1 MATPA
6 GSKRKPA
13 PAQLRLVSG
22 RGARKDGVPTD
33 SGGRP
38 IPKGPSFTR
47 AAPTKPDE
55 LSADASWLWD
65 QVVEQMTTL
74 GLLKPLDA
82 AALEVVCE
90 TFARWR
96 EAVRMRRASGLL
108 AENSQG
114 RVTAPWIAIEKTSA
128 NEFRQWCAEFGFT
141 PAAEK
146 ALAGEVG
153 NVTSPGADPG
163 NPF

>member
-1 MATPA
+1 MLEEAA
-6 GSKRKPA
+6 GIAGLHVR
-13 PAQLRLVSG
+13 
-22 RGARKDGVPTD
+22 RKDAEQ
-33 SGGRP
+33 
-38 IPKGPSFTR
+38 KLR
-47 AAPTKPDE
+47 AAETNLARLAEILLDMDARANALRRQARAAE
-55 LSADASWLWD
+55 RYIRLSD
-65 QVVEQMTTL
+65 QIRVAE
-74 GLLKPLDA
+74 A
-82 AALEVVCE
+82 RAL
-90 TFARWR
+90 FARWR